1 MINNVFNI
9 KTLLSKNNVISIL
22 ILLTIISA
30 TALIRRS
37 GSQILEDNYVGY
49 ALSLTHKLDDLT
61 YYDSRLFPGFP
72 IMIYLFNLF
81 INNPHISAYVIVFL
95 TAILSYL
102 LLGAINESKENLFIF
117 LFPPIMLD
125 IATKI
130 TNEYFSILLILLS
143 VYLFFNGRFSLSAFT
158 SGLSMWV
165 RPIGALLFPSLLIS
179 LFIYKKDKITPKL
192 FLSFFLPVLMLMAY
206 NLFFFNSVSPFYQ
219 LFVYKEVSPYGN
231 SIGFIQVINDVV
243 RAYKWGQ
250 LSIFFSGIF
259 YLGLFIYGIIKIV
272 NHRVILHNIK
282 YFFTACS
289 GTFMI
294 LYVFSYSFTPFLENF
309 ARYLTP
315 LIILWWIIIKNKIR
329 IPRYV
334 YILIFFS
341 VIMVLK

>member
-1 MINNVFNI
+1 
-9 KTLLSKNNVISIL
+9 
-22 ILLTIISA
+22 
-30 TALIRRS
+30 
-37 GSQILEDNYVGY
+37 
-49 ALSLTHKLDDLT
+49 
-61 YYDSRLFPGFP
+61 
-72 IMIYLFNLF
+72 
-81 INNPHISAYVIVFL
+81 
-95 TAILSYL
+95 
-102 LLGAINESKENLFIF
+102 
-117 LFPPIMLD
+117 
-125 IATKI
+125 
-130 TNEYFSILLILLS
+130 
-143 VYLFFNGRFSLSAFT
+143 
-158 SGLSMWV
+158 
-165 RPIGALLFPSLLIS
+165 
-179 LFIYKKDKITPKL
+179 
-192 FLSFFLPVLMLMAY
+192 MLMAY